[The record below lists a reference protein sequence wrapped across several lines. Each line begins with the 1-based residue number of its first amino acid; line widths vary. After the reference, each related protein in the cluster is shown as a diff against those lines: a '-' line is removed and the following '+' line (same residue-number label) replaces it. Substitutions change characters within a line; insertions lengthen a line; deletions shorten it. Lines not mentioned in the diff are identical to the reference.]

1 MMSATIQ
8 TRIMT
13 GAVAILALSILAFP
27 PRAAAQSGNDAQKVY
42 EQQCAKC
49 HGPDGSGNTQIGKAV
64 GAKDL
69 RAPEALKLTDAAIS
83 KQIQEGKGN
92 MPPFGGSLSKEQ
104 ISALI
109 PYVRG
114 LGKKQAAS
122 KKTQ

>member
-1 MMSATIQ
+1 MSATIQ

-13 GAVAILALSILAFP
+13 GAVAILALFIFAV
-27 PRAAAQSGNDAQKVY
+27 PRRTAAQSGNDAQKVY

-69 RAPEALKLTDAAIS
+69 RAPEALKLTDAEIS
-83 KQIQEGKGN
+83 KQIEQGKGN
-92 MPPFGGSLSKEQ
+92 MPPFVGNLSKEQ

-122 KKTQ
+122 KKGQ

>member
-1 MMSATIQ
+1 MSATIQ
-8 TRIMT
+8 TRIVT
-13 GAVAILALSILAFP
+13 GAATILALSMLAVP
-27 PRAAAQSGNDAQKVY
+27 QHAVAQAGNDAQKTY

-69 RAPEALKLTDAAIS
+69 RAPEAVKLTDAEIS
-83 KQIQEGKGN
+83 KQIEQGKGN

-122 KKTQ
+122 KKAQ

>member
-1 MMSATIQ
+1 MSATIQ

-13 GAVAILALSILAFP
+13 GAVAILALSILALP
-27 PRAAAQSGNDAQKVY
+27 PRATAQSGNDAQKVY

-83 KQIQEGKGN
+83 KQIEQGKGN

>member
-1 MMSATIQ
+1 MSATIQ
-8 TRIMT
+8 TRIVT
-13 GAVAILALSILAFP
+13 GAVAVLALFIFAV
-27 PRAAAQSGNDAQKVY
+27 PRRTAAQSSNDAQKVY

-69 RAPEALKLTDAAIS
+69 RAPEALKLTDAEIS
-83 KQIQEGKGN
+83 KQIEQGKGN
-92 MPPFGGSLSKEQ
+92 MPPFAGSLSKQQ

-109 PYVRG
+109 PYVRE

-122 KKTQ
+122 KKAQ